1 MYEDQEHD
9 EQYEIQ
15 DDHLNGLHFGSP
27 EPDCWICWDE
37 DDEPECPGDGT

>member
-1 MYEDQEHD
+1 MYDDEHD

-15 DDHLNGLHFGSP
+15 QDHLNGLHFGAP

-37 DDEPECPGDGT
+37 DDEPECPDPQ